1 MKKTTLTATLCGIM
15 LPFSVLAQITV
26 QENRTVIGEIKEL
39 TDPGTVISP
48 LSLSIGTGVSTPDN
62 LDSNADLIILGKES
76 ANSGSRLTFGTGDKV
91 YIGEFGTT
99 DTDKLSCADITV

>member
-1 MKKTTLTATLCGIM
+1 MKKTTLTATLCSIM

-48 LSLSIGTGVSTPDN
+48 LSLSTDTGVSTPDN
-62 LDSNADLIILGKES
+62 LDNNADLIILGKES
-76 ANSGSRLTFGTGDKV
+76 
-91 YIGEFGTT
+91 
-99 DTDKLSCADITV
+99 LSVQTLPPKKRPEK